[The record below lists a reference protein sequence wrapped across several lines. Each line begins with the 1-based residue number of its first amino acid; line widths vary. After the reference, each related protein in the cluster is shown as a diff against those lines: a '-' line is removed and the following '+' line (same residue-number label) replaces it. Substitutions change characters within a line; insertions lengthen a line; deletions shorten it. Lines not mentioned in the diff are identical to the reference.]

1 MSKQIA
7 IDEKVY
13 EKLTRI
19 KGELIKQQGKNI
31 HYSDVIAFLIE
42 QYNRAEATGRDIN
55 AVA

>member
-7 IDEKVY
+7 INEQVY

-42 QYNRAEATGRDIN
+42 HYEKQ
-55 AVA
+55 